1 MAATVDQELV
11 AQVRAIWAAY
21 ARGGF
26 EALRR
31 VVSPDVEWVPLAY
44 EVPVPADDFWGEFAR
59 ARADSVSATVHGFE
73 THGPCV
79 LAHGSLRTFRDGGF
93 VDVQPSWVYFFRG
106 RRLIR
111 CVGYATREAALAAI
125 AEYRLTAAA

>member
-1 MAATVDQELV
+1 MAAGVEETLI

-26 EALRR
+26 DALRR
-31 VVSPDVEWVPLAY
+31 VVHPDVEWVPLHH
-44 EVPVPADDFWGEFAR
+44 EVPVPGADFWDGFAR
-59 ARADSVSATVHGFE
+59 ARRESISVTVHGFE

-93 VDVQPSWVYFFRG
+93 VDVQPSWVYFFNG
-106 RRLIR
+106 ERLTR
-111 CVGYATREAALAAI
+111 CVGYATREEALAAI
-125 AEYRLTAAA
+125 AEYRLTAEG